1 MPVPNQWTL
10 SGGGITVHYSVPAAV
25 FHYVDIGGPKTF
37 TGPQIRLVPVPDL
50 GTLASV
56 TLHITP
62 IAEITF
68 TVLLPTVV
76 LDPPIKPREH
86 GWDHHPSPSPPAVWP
101 KRVLYRHPAD
111 RLRVIVALR
120 RETDG
125 LILRAARSTGTR
137 CSTRRTFF
145 GCRRSR
151 RRRLRWRPRQLRPK
165 GAQQGSVGTTD
176 SDRRRS
182 LGSEGWRSAAASSSV
197 KSSCIS
203 RSRSDCVWQRQMKC
217 LRGSRKQ
224 AGQ

>member
-76 LDPPIKPREH
+76 LDPPIEP
-86 GWDHHPSPSPPAVWP
+86 
-101 KRVLYRHPAD
+101 
-111 RLRVIVALR
+111 IQ
-120 RETDG
+120 TDG
-125 LILRAARSTGTR
+125 ITTHHLLFPPFGQKEFYTVTPLTG
-137 CSTRRTFF
+137 S
-145 GCRRSR
+145 
-151 RRRLRWRPRQLRPK
+151 
-165 GAQQGSVGTTD
+165 A
-176 SDRRRS
+176 S
-182 LGSEGWRSAAASSSV
+182 L
-197 KSSCIS
+197 
-203 RSRSDCVWQRQMKC
+203 
-217 LRGSRKQ
+217 
-224 AGQ
+224 